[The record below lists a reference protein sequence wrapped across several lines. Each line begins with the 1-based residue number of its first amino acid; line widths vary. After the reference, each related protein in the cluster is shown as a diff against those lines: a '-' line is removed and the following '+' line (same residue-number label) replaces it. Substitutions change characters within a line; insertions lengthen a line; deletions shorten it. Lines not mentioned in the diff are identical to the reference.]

1 MPLCILLQM
10 EKVMNKQILTV
21 TKKEIKDN
29 VRDKKSLM
37 SSIFMGAVF
46 MPIFFVVFINFMIN
60 TQKDKI
66 EAQLEITMTGSEHA
80 QSFISFIK
88 TKGVKIN
95 PFSGDPKKAIQNKDE
110 EAVVV
115 IPENFGESFSK
126 GTPAKIEVYYDAT
139 AKGATNVTQSRIKSL
154 INEYSQTIGMT
165 RLQLRGISP
174 ILLRAI
180 VIEDHDVSTAQSKGA
195 QFMMILPYALILGLF
210 MGSMYL
216 AIDTMAGEKERN
228 SLESLLLNPI
238 KRSHLLI
245 GKLLATISFGL
256 MTMVVTLIVFK
267 LVMPFMPFEKM
278 GMTIDLGFK
287 NLSILALVLAPLAAL
302 AASLQTIV
310 ATFSKSFKEAQTYV
324 GILIIVPMIPSMALM
339 FLPVKEKLWMMAIP
353 VLSQNLVINQ
363 IIRGEQVAATSIIVT
378 ILGSLFIAFLL
389 ALAAIKLYNRESLLF
404 SK

>member
-1 MPLCILLQM
+1 
-10 EKVMNKQILTV
+10 MNKQILTV

-46 MPIFFVVFINFMIN
+46 MPILFAVMINFIFNM
-60 TQKDKI
+60 QKDKA
-66 EAQLEITMTGSEHA
+66 ESQLEIAISGSENA
-80 QSFISFIK
+80 QSFMNFVK
-88 TKGVKIN
+88 TKDVKIK
-95 PFSGDPKKAIQNKDE
+95 PFSGDPKRAIENKDE

-115 IPENFGESFSK
+115 IPDNFSENFSK

-139 AKGATNVTQSRIKSL
+139 AKGATNVTQGRIKSL

-174 ILLRAI
+174 ILLRA
-180 VIEDHDVSTAQSKGA
+180 VVVEDHDVSTAQSKGA
-195 QFMMILPYALILGLF
+195 QILMMLPYALILGLF

-238 KRSHLLI
+238 KRSHLLT

-256 MTMVVTLIVFK
+256 MTMVITLITFK
-267 LVMPFMPFEKM
+267 LVMPFMPLEKM
-278 GMTIDLGFK
+278 GVTIDLGLK
-287 NLSILALVLAPLAAL
+287 NLSILALVLAPLAFL

-339 FLPVKEKLWMMAIP
+339 LMPVKEKLWMMAIP
-353 VLSQNLVINQ
+353 VLSQNLIINQ
-363 IIRGEQVAATSIIVT
+363 IMRGEQVATISIIVT
-378 ILGSLFIAFLL
+378 ILGSLFIGVLL

-404 SK
+404 SD